1 MTCCNISLLKARSG
15 IVKFHTPD
23 PHWLV
28 ITLTLPTRSLGC
40 WKLHALDIVQHDS
53 ICRSFYLRAL
63 LLSRYCPAERTGK
76 LDYATF
82 FHCRCSAQ

>member
-1 MTCCNISLLKARSG
+1 MELYNARLALSNEMLQQVISHPR
-15 IVKFHTPD
+15 
-23 PHWLV
+23 WLV

-40 WKLHALDIVQHDS
+40 WKLHALDIVRHDS